1 MPYQIETDVPIPAR
15 QGNRSK
21 YPFASLAVGESFT
34 TPLEVM
40 GVAAVCAA
48 AAYFTSR
55 NPGVVFSRRQ
65 DKVANVMRFWRLS

>member
-1 MPYQIETDVPIPAR
+1 MSYQVESSVPIPAR
-15 QGNRSK
+15 RGLCSK

-34 TPLEVM
+34 IPLEVR

-55 NPGVVFSRRQ
+55 NTGVVFSRRQ